1 MPRTAVAY
9 LRPHGELD
17 LELGPPRKLTI
28 VATYVDQADDDRPA
42 LAAALESIASGP
54 ADTLYVQRL
63 GAVAASLGE
72 LVRLIDWLAD
82 ADATLL
88 AGDVA
93 LDTRGGGGAR
103 SVALLREIE
112 RWSREPADRRRPPG
126 RPGLATG
133 SPALAERIGALRE
146 SGLSLLAIAERLN
159 ADRVPTPRGG
169 AMWRPSSVQAALGY
183 RRPRPPAPGVPPP
196 RKPKH
201 KGKAPLRPGSGSQ
214 AAPSTGPEAR
224 TPSALTGLIQSL
236 GPLGVFL
243 LMVPESACVPV
254 PSEVTLLFS
263 GFAVS
268 QHWMSLPLAVLA
280 ATAGNLAGSLIAYG
294 IGASRLLT
302 KVPGG
307 EAVLAPQRAS
317 A

>member
-28 VATYVDQADDDRPA
+28 VATYVDQADDERPA
-42 LAAALESIASGP
+42 LAAALESIASGQ

-63 GAVAASLGE
+63 GAVARSPGE

-93 LDTRGGGGAR
+93 LDTRGSAGAR

-112 RWSREPADRRRPPG
+112 RWSREPADRRRRPG
-126 RPGLATG
+126 RPGLAAG
-133 SPALAERIGALRE
+133 SPELAELIGALRE
-146 SGLSLLAIAERLN
+146 RGLSLLAIAERLN

-169 AMWRPSSVQAALGY
+169 TTWRPSSVQAALGY

-201 KGKAPLRPGSGSQ
+201 KGKAPP
-214 AAPSTGPEAR
+214 GPEAGR
-224 TPSALTGLIQSL
+224 KRHPPH
-236 GPLGVFL
+236 GP
-243 LMVPESACVPV
+243 
-254 PSEVTLLFS
+254 
-263 GFAVS
+263 
-268 QHWMSLPLAVLA
+268 
-280 ATAGNLAGSLIAYG
+280 
-294 IGASRLLT
+294 
-302 KVPGG
+302 KPGRHR
-307 EAVLAPQRAS
+307 P
-317 A
+317 